1 MKKTLADVDVSGK
14 KVLVRVDY
22 NVPIDENLNIIDD
35 TRIKKSLPTIKYLLD
50 NNASVILMSH
60 LGRPNGKFVL
70 NMSLKKVSIRL
81 GELLDQHVNFIGGDC
96 VDNESKMLALN
107 LKCGEI
113 FLLENLRFNI
123 GEEGKIF
130 ENTNS
135 RFFVMNSFAKK
146 LASMCEIFV
155 QDAFGTVHRSHSSNK
170 LVPRYV
176 KDSVIGFLVEK
187 ELIVLNKSL
196 KNPKR
201 PFLAIIGGSKIS
213 DKISIIENLLNKVDS
228 IIIVGAMSYTFLKSQ
243 DVNVGDSIVDD
254 DCIDLAFEIVKKAKE
269 KKVDILFPVDHIVA
283 DKIDFN
289 NKKILKSTKIKNTI
303 DEVIQ
308 DGFIGVDVGSSSL
321 EKFLEVIKFSKTII
335 WNGPL
340 GIFEIDEFS
349 SGTINIA
356 KFIAEVTYNYGA
368 MSIIGGGD
376 SISAIKKAEVEDKI
390 THISTGGGAFLKFF
404 EGKELPGISVVCD
417 KK

>member
-22 NVPIDENLNIIDD
+22 NVPIDENFNIIDD
-35 TRIKKSLPTIKYLLD
+35 IRIKKSLPTIKYLLN
-50 NNASVILMSH
+50 NNASVILITH

-70 NMSLKKVSIRL
+70 GMSLQKISIRL
-81 GELLDQHVNFIGGDC
+81 SELLDQHVNFIGGDC
-96 VDNESKMLALN
+96 VSNESKALALN
-107 LKCGEI
+107 LKCREI

-130 ENTNS
+130 GNMHSN
-135 RFFVMNSFAKK
+135 FFIMNSFAKK
-146 LASMCEIFV
+146 LASMCEVFV
-155 QDAFGTVHRSHSSNK
+155 QDAFGTVHRSHSSNT
-170 LVPRYV
+170 LVAKYV
-176 KDSVIGFLVEK
+176 KDSVIGLLVEN
-187 ELIVLNKSL
+187 ELVVLNKSL

-201 PFLAIIGGSKIS
+201 PLLAIIGGSKIS
-213 DKISIIENLLNKVDS
+213 DKISIIENFLNKVDY

-243 DVNVGDSIVDD
+243 NVNVGNSIVDD
-254 DCIDLAFEIVKKAKE
+254 NCIDLAFEIVKKAKE
-269 KKVDILFPVDHIVA
+269 KKVDILFPIDHVVV
-283 DKIDFN
+283 DKIDFD

-349 SGTINIA
+349 FGTISIA
-356 KFIAEVTYNYGA
+356 KFIAEATCNYGT

-376 SISAIKKAEVEDKI
+376 SISAIKKAEVESKI

-404 EGKELPGISVVCD
+404 EGKKLPGISVICD